1 MTMAATILIVDDEEN
16 LRMTLSRI
24 LTKAGFNVTT
34 ASSGEE
40 ALRLVQ
46 AGAYELAFIDLL
58 MPGIGGLALLGELR
72 RLYPEMP
79 VLILTAH
86 ATLDSAIEAVRQG
99 ARDYLVKPADP
110 QLLISRVKSIL
121 SEQRQPQ
128 RQREILAQIQSLV
141 SELNQYNQSGADQ
154 HLYPHN
160 VLPPTD
166 PARFLQRAPF
176 TLDLH
181 ARHLTRDGEYI
192 PLSPTN
198 FDYLVTL
205 VRHAPNPVT
214 YEVLVRE
221 SQGYEMTRAEARE
234 MARWRIHELRR
245 AIEEDSKKPQYLIT
259 VRGSGYKLAI

>member
-1 MTMAATILIVDDEEN
+1 MAATILIVDDEEN

-40 ALRLVQ
+40 ALRLIQ

-58 MPGIGGLALLGELR
+58 MPGMGGLTLLGELR
-72 RLYPEMP
+72 KQYPEMP

-121 SEQRQPQ
+121 DEQRQPQ

-141 SELNQYNQSGADQ
+141 SELNQYTRSMEAEQANPL
-154 HLYPHN
+154 HM
-160 VLPPTD
+160 LPPTD
-166 PARFLQRAPF
+166 PARFLQRGPF
-176 TLDLH
+176 VLDLH
-181 ARHLTRDGEYI
+181 ARHLTKNGEYI
-192 PLSPTN
+192 SLSPTN

-221 SQGYEMTRAEARE
+221 SQGYEMTRGEARE

-245 AIEEDSKKPQYLIT
+245 AIEQDTKKPRFLIT
-259 VRGSGYKLAI
+259 VRGSGYKLTI

>member
-1 MTMAATILIVDDEEN
+1 MTATILIVDDEEN

-24 LTKAGFNVTT
+24 LTKAGLNVTT

-40 ALRLVQ
+40 ALRLTQ
-46 AGAYELAFIDLL
+46 AGAFELAFIDLL
-58 MPGIGGLALLGELR
+58 MPGMGGLALLAELR
-72 RLYPEMP
+72 QLYPEMP

-121 SEQRQPQ
+121 DEQRQPQ
-128 RQREILAQIQSLV
+128 RQREILAQIQNLV
-141 SELNQYNQSGADQ
+141 SELNQYSRSPEDEQVNLQ
-154 HLYPHN
+154 N

-166 PARFLQRAPF
+166 PARFLQRGPF
-176 TLDLH
+176 MLDLH
-181 ARHLTRDGEYI
+181 SRHLTQDGTYI

-245 AIEEDSKKPQYLIT
+245 AIEQDTKEPRYLIT
-259 VRGSGYKLAI
+259 VRGSGYKLTI

>member
-1 MTMAATILIVDDEEN
+1 MSASILIVDDEEN

-24 LTKAGFNVTT
+24 LVKSGFNVTT

-40 ALRLVQ
+40 ALRLIQ
-46 AGAYELAFIDLL
+46 AGAFELAFIDLL
-58 MPGIGGLALLGELR
+58 MPGIGGLVLLAEMR
-72 RLYPEMP
+72 KLYPEMP

-110 QLLISRVKSIL
+110 QLLIARVKSIL
-121 SEQRQPQ
+121 EEHRQPQ
-128 RQREILAQIQSLV
+128 RQREIIAQIQRLV
-141 SELNQYNQSGADQ
+141 SELNQFTQSVEDNQPN
-154 HLYPHN
+154 LLTM
-160 VLPPTD
+160 LPPTD
-166 PARFLQRAPF
+166 PARFLQRGPF
-176 TLDLH
+176 VLDLH
-181 ARHLTRDGEYI
+181 ARHLTQDGEYV

-234 MARWRIHELRR
+234 MARWRIHELRS
-245 AIEEDSKKPQYLIT
+245 AIEKDTKKPRYLIT
-259 VRGSGYKLAI
+259 VRGSGYKLTV